1 MLSFVDQSLQRKFL
15 CSVTR
20 RLSLPGLTIM
30 IPTRCKSLP
39 NLLTALPHPC
49 QWTLQPAQI
58 QYNPIQGEPIQTD
71 NKEPLRWDLSNGSC
85 KRSDGAAEQSGE
97 ISNWD
102 PREPGGDSSSY
113 LNLCGILIVGQQ
125 SLTDFHLK
133 ILDNILN
140 TPGHVTWGSFNRS
153 APWLAKLI
161 DCSCVFMIIHLD

>member
-1 MLSFVDQSLQRKFL
+1 MCDPYFPDLTNWTLANLCLDVILCWSIFAKKVSLL
-15 CSVTR
+15 CNTTTVPSWTDNND
-20 RLSLPGLTIM
+20 P
-30 IPTRCKSLP
+30 RCKSLP

-58 QYNPIQGEPIQTD
+58 QSNPGRADWNWQ
-71 NKEPLRWDLSNGSC
+71 KEPLRWDLSNGSC

-125 SLTDFHLK
+125 SLTDFHFK

-140 TPGHVTWGSFNRS
+140 TP
-153 APWLAKLI
+153 
-161 DCSCVFMIIHLD
+161 M